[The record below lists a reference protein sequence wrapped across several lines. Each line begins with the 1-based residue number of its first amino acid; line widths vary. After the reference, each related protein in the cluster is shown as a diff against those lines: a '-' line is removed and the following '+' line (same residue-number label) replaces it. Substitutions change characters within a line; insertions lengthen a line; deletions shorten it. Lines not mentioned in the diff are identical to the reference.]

1 MATKPRR
8 MNIQKTRAGLQIV
21 APWAAGVMDTSS
33 RTGRLKPG
41 QEDVSR
47 GPLFTQEED
56 ARAKAAAA
64 AQKRIDED

>member
-8 MNIQKTRAGLQIV
+8 MNVEKTKAGMQIV
-21 APWAAGVMDTSS
+21 APWAAGVMDTAS

-47 GPLFTQEED
+47 GPLFTQEEAEREKD
-56 ARAKAAAA
+56 AAAR
-64 AQKRIDED
+64 QKRIDED

>member
-8 MNIQKTRAGLQIV
+8 MNVEKTKAGMQIV
-21 APWAAGVMDTSS
+21 APWAAGVMDTVS

-47 GPLFTQEED
+47 GPLFTQEEAEREKD
-56 ARAKAAAA
+56 AAAR
-64 AQKRIDED
+64 QKPIDED